1 MSSDD
6 PAYTVGHFLKD
17 YLIVLLPLALT
28 LVAVYSLYYVYKKQ
42 KFCFRPIDK
51 DENITNNLRTLRT
64 LRNSIVPEDQTLKK
78 PFGSRQ
84 ILQPSVIPC
93 GFIDDTN
100 FTDIDITDAKNDSAP
115 SPIRTRCMP
124 TQTSIK
130 ISTENLNPR

>member
-1 MSSDD
+1 MSSVD
-6 PAYTVGHFLKD
+6 PPYSVGHFLKD

-78 PFGSRQ
+78 PFGSCQ

-100 FTDIDITDAKNDSAP
+100 FTDVDIANSKNDSAP
-115 SPIRTRCMP
+115 SPMTRCMP

-130 ISTENLNPR
+130 ISTEIVNPR